1 MRINH
6 RVRRIAETNA
16 IPYYLFKSSPTDV
29 KSTFTPINP
38 PSTNKKEKTVK
49 HITGKVI
56 FYAMAFVD
64 SGAFVGAAPLPGAG
78 ENLHNR

>member
-1 MRINH
+1 MKICIIEEFV
-6 RVRRIAETNA
+6 VRLSILILSLQTH
-16 IPYYLFKSSPTDV
+16 PK
-29 KSTFTPINP
+29 
-38 PSTNKKEKTVK
+38 TNKKEKTVK

-64 SGAFVGAAPLPGAG
+64 SGALAGAALLSGTD